1 MIDVQ
6 QQQQHRHIN
15 DNNNNLKFSNNN
27 NNNNN
32 LVANVS
38 DILISSTNDPKFQ
51 SDQMET
57 FEVELIKDQ
66 QGLGITIAGY
76 VCEKGM
82 YIEKFFF
89 LYFQFKVIIMTVDYL
104 IFFFFILFCFVLL

>member
-1 MIDVQ
+1 MIRVNNRDL
-6 QQQQHRHIN
+6 IN
-15 DNNNNLKFSNNN
+15 TN

-82 YIEKFFF
+82 YREKFFF
-89 LYFQFKVIIMTVDYL
+89 LYFHL
-104 IFFFFILFCFVLL
+104 